1 MDRRRAARGS
11 LKSMRRALPAAL
23 LLLLPG
29 LFIAVFFIVP
39 LTSAVGISFGLPD
52 ATLAHYQRLVDV
64 PVYRAVYLKTIRVA
78 FLTTLIGLLLAYP
91 CAYWVSRLPG
101 RARSVAIMLVTL
113 PFMLSVLVRN
123 YVWIVLLQD
132 TGLIN
137 QLLKSTGAVDAPV
150 RLMYNELGV
159 LIAMVNMLVPYIF
172 FPVLSALLAI
182 PRDLELAS
190 ASLGADRFNT
200 FIRVTVPLTATG
212 TAAGCLLTF
221 IVALGFYI
229 TPAMLG
235 GAREMMVSNLIAFN
249 VREVLNWP
257 LAFSLATTLLASTM
271 VFFLVYRSIVPAA
284 SVLKAA

>member
-1 MDRRRAARGS
+1 
-11 LKSMRRALPAAL
+11 MRRALPAAIL
-23 LLLLPG
+23 LFLPG
-29 LFIAVFFIVP
+29 LFIAIFFIVP
-39 LTSAVGISFGLPD
+39 LANAVAISFGLPD
-52 ATLAHYQRLVDV
+52 ATFAQYQRLVDV
-64 PVYRAVYLKTIRVA
+64 PVYRAVYVKTIRIA

-91 CAYWVSRLPG
+91 CAYWVSRLSG
-101 RARSVAIMLVTL
+101 RARSLAITFVAL

-137 QLLKSTGAVDAPV
+137 QLLRSMGTINTPL

-190 ASLGADRFNT
+190 ASLGAGRVNT
-200 FIRVTVPLTATG
+200 FIRVTAPLTATG

-235 GAREMMVSNLIAFN
+235 GTREMMVSNLIAFN

-257 LAFSLATTLLASTM
+257 LAFSLATTLLASTI
-271 VFFLVYRSIVPAA
+271 VFFLIYRSMVPSA

>member
-1 MDRRRAARGS
+1 
-11 LKSMRRALPAAL
+11 MR
-23 LLLLPG
+23 
-29 LFIAVFFIVP
+29 
-39 LTSAVGISFGLPD
+39 LPD

-91 CAYWVSRLPG
+91 CAYWVSRLSG

>member
-1 MDRRRAARGS
+1 
-11 LKSMRRALPAAL
+11 
-23 LLLLPG
+23 
-29 LFIAVFFIVP
+29 
-39 LTSAVGISFGLPD
+39 
-52 ATLAHYQRLVDV
+52 
-64 PVYRAVYLKTIRVA
+64 
-78 FLTTLIGLLLAYP
+78 
-91 CAYWVSRLPG
+91 
-101 RARSVAIMLVTL
+101 
-113 PFMLSVLVRN
+113 
-123 YVWIVLLQD
+123 VWIVLLQD

-137 QLLKSTGAVDAPV
+137 QLLKSTGTADAPV

>member
-1 MDRRRAARGS
+1 V
-11 LKSMRRALPAAL
+11 
-23 LLLLPG
+23 
-29 LFIAVFFIVP
+29 AV
-39 LTSAVGISFGLPD
+39 L
-52 ATLAHYQRLVDV
+52 
-64 PVYRAVYLKTIRVA
+64 
-78 FLTTLIGLLLAYP
+78 
-91 CAYWVSRLPG
+91 
-101 RARSVAIMLVTL
+101 LVTL

-137 QLLKSTGAVDAPV
+137 RLLQTTGVSNAPI

-159 LIAMVNMLVPYIF
+159 LTAMVNMLVPYIF

-182 PRDLELAS
+182 PKDLELAS
-190 ASLGADRFNT
+190 TSLGANRVRT
-200 FIRVTVPLTATG
+200 FLSVTAPLTATG

-235 GAREMMVSNLIAFN
+235 GTREMMVSNLIAFN

-257 LAFSLATTLLASTM
+257 FAFSLASTLLASTIAL
-271 VFFLVYRSIVPAA
+271 FFIYRALMPTAA
-284 SVLKAA
+284 VLKAP